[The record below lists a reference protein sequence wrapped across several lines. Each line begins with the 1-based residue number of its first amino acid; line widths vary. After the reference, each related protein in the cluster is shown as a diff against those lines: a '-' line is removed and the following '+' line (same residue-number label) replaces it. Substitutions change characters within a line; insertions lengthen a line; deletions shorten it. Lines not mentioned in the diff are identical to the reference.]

1 MDSKIL
7 EYIVAI
13 AKEQSVS
20 KAADQFYLSH
30 PALSR
35 HLRKIEQEYGTALFS
50 RDSNGMHLTKAGII
64 FINDAQKILRIRNQ
78 LEEDLASIRHQ
89 QRKMIRIIL
98 DKPYYNLFIRHILP
112 QFEKDFPDYFL
123 EISMDN
129 AHQIQAALLAGQADI
144 GIFDTISPQNYQLES
159 FTFRTQNDRIIFPA
173 DYSGSTGIQGL
184 RQCLSEG
191 MFFAAHPADSSYR
204 TIIEQQLTAH
214 HIYPAKILEG
224 TVQGCLNQVSA
235 GSTCCIVPE
244 PALPV
249 QKQPLFQVGEIFFC
263 HYSVIA
269 YPKGYKLNAA
279 VQTLMKLVI
288 LEYA

>member
-35 HLRKIEQEYGTALFS
+35 HLRKIEQEYGTALFI
-50 RDSNGMHLTKAGII
+50 RDSDGMHLTKAGII
-64 FINDAQKILRIRNQ
+64 FVNDAQKILHIRNQ
-78 LEEDLASIRHQ
+78 LEKDLNSIRQQ
-89 QRKMIRIIL
+89 QRKTIRIIL

-129 AHQIQAALLAGQADI
+129 ASQIQTALLSSKADI

-191 MFFAAHPADSSYR
+191 MFFASHPKDSNYR
-204 TIIEQQLTAH
+204 TIIEQQLAAH
-214 HIYPAKILEG
+214 HIYPSKILEG

-235 GSTCCIVPE
+235 GNTCCIVPE
-244 PALPV
+244 PALSI
-249 QKQPLFQVGEIFFC
+249 QKQPSFQVGDIFFC

-269 YPKGYKLNAA
+269 YPKEYKLNVA
-279 VQTLMKLVI
+279 VQTLIKLVV